1 MPLSDIQGKRN
12 SMYRQ
17 DIIRK
22 TFDVYLT
29 LPYLVSEAFPAGE
42 EILGGKIRVLLEN
55 RNL

>member
-1 MPLSDIQGKRN
+1 
-12 SMYRQ
+12 MYRQ

-29 LPYLVSEAFPAGE
+29 LLYLVSEAFPAGE
-42 EILGGKIRVLLEN
+42 EVLGGKIRVLLEN